1 MVDERSKQGGQMP
14 ARGIQERRGSWLRYV
29 MTLTALLVAGAC
41 GGSTQPTISEAGSYN
56 LTSVNGQSLPFTI
69 TGTTLGTV
77 VIQSA
82 TVGLRPNNP
91 PTFTATITGT
101 AGGSASM
108 TLLNSAGTYARS
120 GNALTFT
127 ATGSPIPFTGTFD
140 NNGHIVVA
148 LPGLAIGTPGTLQ
161 LGFTKS

>member
-1 MVDERSKQGGQMP
+1 MP
-14 ARGIQERRGSWLRYV
+14 ARGIQERRVSRLRY
-29 MTLTALLVAGAC
+29 LVALTTVLVGGAC
-41 GGSTQPTISEAGSYN
+41 GGDSTQPTISEAGSYN

-82 TVGLRPNNP
+82 TVALRPNNP

-101 AGGSASM
+101 AGGSAST
-108 TLLNSAGTYARS
+108 TLVNAAGTYVRS

-148 LPGLAIGTPGTLQ
+148 LPGLAIGTTGTLQ
-161 LGFTKS
+161 LDLTKS